1 MPQPSTPDVKEGIE
15 RSIPD
20 RMSHPSQPT
29 RESVLRDQ
37 QQSFQELLRFA
48 WERSPFYRDYYA
60 SYGIKDKD
68 LAHLTIRD
76 LPFLSKQPLMEHFDE
91 AVTDPRLKRKE
102 LEQWMQNNH
111 DPRENFRKD
120 FIVIHSSG
128 SSGNIGIFVYD
139 QIAWRIANSTMA
151 GRLPMPENY
160 PSGKTRVAFFR
171 ATHGHFGGVSTAV
184 RMPRAIFDTLILS
197 LLDPTEQVVD
207 QLNAFQPHRLDG
219 YSSSISI
226 LAELALQG
234 KLCIHP
240 RSIFVSGDKLT
251 PSMEGRIREAWR
263 VPIYILYSASESKY
277 IALKETGQHQMMVM
291 DDLNIVEILD
301 ESDRP
306 VLSGGE
312 GRVVLTNLYNY
323 TLPILRYEL
332 GDYVALGR
340 GQSDSPFTTIQDIK
354 GRVNDALPVVL
365 HDGGYDTIHPIIFAE
380 FYAPGLEKVQF
391 ISRCA
396 DYVQIDYV
404 GRNNIEAEVR
414 KEFERILNLKGA
426 SRTTFELRQV
436 QHIPLDPQT
445 GKLRLVKIEHDQ
457 KR

>member
-1 MPQPSTPDVKEGIE
+1 MPQPSTPVVKEGIE

-29 RESVLRDQ
+29 RESLLRDQ
-37 QQSFQELLRFA
+37 QRSFHELLRFA
-48 WERSPFYRDYYA
+48 WEHSPFYRDYYA
-60 SYGIKDKD
+60 SYGIKDKN
-68 LAHLTIRD
+68 LADLTIGD

-184 RMPRAIFDTLILS
+184 RIPRTIFDTLIVS
-197 LLDPTEQVVD
+197 LLDSTEHIVD

-219 YSSSISI
+219 YSSSISM

-234 KLCIHP
+234 KLCIRP
-240 RSIFVSGDKLT
+240 QNVFVSGDKLT
-251 PSMEGRIREAWR
+251 PSIEETIRKAWR
-263 VPIYILYSASESKY
+263 APIYNLYNAVESKY
-277 IALKETGQHQMMVM
+277 LAFKEASQDEMMVM
-291 DDLNIVEILD
+291 DDLNLVEVLD
-301 ESDRP
+301 ESNRP
-306 VLSGGE
+306 VSPGE
-312 GRVVLTNLYNY
+312 DGRVVLTNLYNHA
-323 TLPILRYEL
+323 LPILRYEL
-332 GDYVALGR
+332 GDYVVLGKVR
-340 GQSDSPFTTIQDIK
+340 HDSPFTPIGEIR
-354 GRVNDALPVVL
+354 GRVHDALPIIL
-365 HDGGYDTIHPIIFAE
+365 SDGRGDTIHPLILASFH
-380 FYAPGLEKVQF
+380 APGLEKVQF
-391 ISRCA
+391 ISRRP
-396 DYVQIDYV
+396 DHVQIDYV
-404 GRNNIEAEVR
+404 GGNNTDAAVQ
-414 KEFERILNLKGA
+414 KEFQRILNLKDA

-436 QHIPLDPQT
+436 QHILNDSQT